1 MLRLLEVD
9 ELCASELL
17 MLFSFSV
24 DLLFVLPEGL
34 SWILSDTE
42 PTTCELLSDADPSLF
57 LKLKKQP
64 KLIHFHYL
72 FLYFQQ

>member
-57 LKLKKQP
+57 FETEEAAKTDSLSL
-64 KLIHFHYL
+64 LV
-72 FLYFQQ
+72 LYFQQ